1 MQGSEREPV
10 EQTVV
15 DPILALF
22 AQMQLLLL
30 TPGFLQRS
38 LLALSALR

>member
-1 MQGSEREPV
+1 MEVSKRELV
-10 EQTVV
+10 EQTVI